1 MKIALLDDYQ
11 GVALACADW
20 KSILPGADITV
31 FRDHLADADAL
42 ARRLADFEIIGIMR
56 ERTPFPRALLE
67 RLPKLKLL
75 VTTGH
80 RNDSVDVAAA
90 KARGITVCGTPSS
103 AHAAAELTW
112 ALVMAAAR
120 RIDLETR
127 SFHDGGWQLGLGRDL
142 KGATLGVIGL
152 GRLGSHVA
160 AYGKVFGMKVIA
172 WSQNL
177 TPEKAAAGGAAA
189 VSKEALFREADFI
202 SIHLKL
208 SDRSRGLVGANE
220 FSLMKPDAW
229 IVNTSR
235 GPIVDEAALLAALRE
250 RRIGGAALD
259 VFDAEPLPTDHPLR
273 RLDNVVAT
281 PHVGYVSRENYA
293 TFYRE
298 TAENIAAFLAG
309 KPRHVIE
316 A

>member
-11 GVALACADW
+11 GVALTCADW
-20 KSILPGADITV
+20 QSILPGADITV
-31 FRDHLADADAL
+31 FRDHLDDENAL
-42 ARRLADFEIIGIMR
+42 ARRLEGFEIIGIMR
-56 ERTPFPRALLE
+56 ERTPFPASLLR

-80 RNDSVDVAAA
+80 RNDSVDVEAA
-90 KARGITVCGTPSS
+90 KAQGITVCGTPSS
-103 AHAAAELTW
+103 AYAAAELTW
-112 ALVMAAAR
+112 ALIMAAAR
-120 RIDLETR
+120 RIDVETR
-127 SFHDGGWQLGLGRDL
+127 SLRDGGWQVGLGRDL

-160 AYGKVFGMKVIA
+160 AYGKAFGMKVIA

-177 TPEKAAAGGAAA
+177 TAEKAVAAGATLVA
-189 VSKEALFREADFI
+189 KEALFRDADFI

-208 SDRSRGLVGANE
+208 SERSRGLVGAKDLA
-220 FSLMKPDAW
+220 LMKPDAW

-235 GPIVDEAALLAALRE
+235 GPIIDEAALLDVLQAK
-250 RRIGGAALD
+250 RIGGAALD
-259 VFDAEPLPTDHPLR
+259 VFDVEPLPKDHPLR

-281 PHVGYVSRENYA
+281 PHIGYVSRENYA
-293 TFYRE
+293 IFYRE

-309 KPRHVIE
+309 KPRNLIE
-316 A
+316 P